1 MRRSG
6 ACPSRTRRR
15 RPRSS
20 ARLWWAGGEE
30 RLDLGLDRPRQHPPG
45 TLAQHREERV
55 GLDGSS
61 WSRQRD
67 DDILLRGV
75 SSLVT

>member
-1 MRRSG
+1 MPVADQAPPAPLVG
-6 ACPSRTRRR
+6 QA
-15 RPRSS
+15 
-20 ARLWWAGGEE
+20 LVGGEE

-55 GLDGSS
+55 RLDGSS

-67 DDILLRGV
+67 DDILLHGV